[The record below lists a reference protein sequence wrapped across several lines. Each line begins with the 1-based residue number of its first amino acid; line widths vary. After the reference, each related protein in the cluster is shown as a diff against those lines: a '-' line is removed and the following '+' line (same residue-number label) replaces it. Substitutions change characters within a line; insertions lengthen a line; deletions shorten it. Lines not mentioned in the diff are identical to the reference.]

1 MEVRGKMSRT
11 CVTGS
16 ELKPR
21 VLTDNLRR
29 RYIEDLSEK
38 VRVPPV
44 GWQGEVLASEPYMA
58 DRRLLSVD

>member
-1 MEVRGKMSRT
+1 MRGKKSRAYE
-11 CVTGS
+11 TGS

-21 VLTDNLRR
+21 FLTDDLRR

-44 GWQGEVLASEPYMA
+44 GWQGEVLASEPFMA